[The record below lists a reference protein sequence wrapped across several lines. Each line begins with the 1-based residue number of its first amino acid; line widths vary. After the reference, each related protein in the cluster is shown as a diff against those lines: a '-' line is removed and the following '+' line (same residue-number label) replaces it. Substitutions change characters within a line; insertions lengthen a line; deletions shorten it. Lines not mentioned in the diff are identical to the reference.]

1 MRSVTL
7 ITKIIKIIKIRFS
20 TMSNDNKFNNVSNP
34 QHYIAKSG
42 VEVIDLISDMPW
54 IRGNAIK
61 YIFRAG
67 KKYPDKEIEDLEKAV
82 FCINRELVRLRR
94 ENQIKVSTVDG
105 NGTEAYDNVGK
116 SNHNNRDVD
125 RIADDN
131 NSDCNLY

>member
-1 MRSVTL
+1 MRVSMNGNEFDGFDNVNKPKHYVT
-7 ITKIIKIIKIRFS
+7 
-20 TMSNDNKFNNVSNP
+20 
-34 QHYIAKSG
+34 KSG

-82 FCINRELVRLRR
+82 FCINRELVRLRENQIR
-94 ENQIKVSTVDG
+94 ENQIKVSAVDG

-125 RIADDN
+125 RISADN
-131 NSDCNLY
+131 NSDGDLY

>member
-1 MRSVTL
+1 
-7 ITKIIKIIKIRFS
+7 
-20 TMSNDNKFNNVSNP
+20 MSNKFNNGFDNGFDNVNYP
-34 QHYIAKSG
+34 KHYVTKSG

-94 ENQIKVSTVDG
+94 ENQIKVSAVDG

-116 SNHNNRDVD
+116 SNSNNRDVGH
-125 RIADDN
+125 ISNDN
-131 NSDCNLY
+131 YSDGDLH

>member
-1 MRSVTL
+1 
-7 ITKIIKIIKIRFS
+7 
-20 TMSNDNKFNNVSNP
+20 MSNDEFNNVSKP

-82 FCINRELVRLRR
+82 FCINRELERLRS
-94 ENQIKVSTVDG
+94 EPQMNVSTVDG
-105 NGTEAYDNVGK
+105 KDTEAYDNVGE
-116 SNHNNRDVD
+116 SNHNNRDVGH
-125 RIADDN
+125 ISNDN
-131 NSDCNLY
+131 YNDCDLHEAFVNKCKGKGSNGI

>member
-20 TMSNDNKFNNVSNP
+20 MMSNEFNNVSNP

-67 KKYPDKEIEDLEKAV
+67 KKNPDKEIEDLEKAK
-82 FCINRELVRLRR
+82 FCINRELARLRS
-94 ENQIKVSTVDG
+94 ENQ
-105 NGTEAYDNVGK
+105 TEAYNVDK
-116 SNHNNRDVD
+116 SNRNNPDVD
-125 RIADDN
+125 RVHNDN
-131 NSDCNLY
+131 YSDRDLH